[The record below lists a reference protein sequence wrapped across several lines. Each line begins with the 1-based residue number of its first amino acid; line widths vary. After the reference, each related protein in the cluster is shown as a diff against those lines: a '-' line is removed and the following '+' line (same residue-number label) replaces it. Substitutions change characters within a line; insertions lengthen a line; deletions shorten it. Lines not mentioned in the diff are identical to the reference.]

1 MEKVLSQD
9 EINAL
14 FSAMSPDDSPS
25 VASAPAP
32 APAPASTFASAP
44 VQSQSQPEKRN
55 SASGKKVVVYDFHN
69 ADRVSQDQLR
79 SLHLLYEAF
88 GRNFASSL
96 SAYLRAFVD
105 ITLKSI
111 EQIPYSA
118 FVKPLPDPTLFASIT
133 MRPFDSN
140 MALEMNPTLVF
151 PMIDMILGGPGTTLE
166 ENRNLTEIELNI
178 IEGVVKLI
186 LRDLNAAWQTIMDFD
201 FFLEGKG
208 TKPQM
213 FQIVS
218 QSEAV
223 VAVMLEV
230 KIGDFSGRM
239 NMCIP
244 SHALKLLRSKFDQ
257 QWQAPRHKSIENEE
271 EKIMRLVERV
281 PLTLSGEIPN
291 CKMTVGEL
299 LKVSVGDVIALNHR
313 VSDPVTL
320 RVGGIEKYTGNIVQH
335 RGNIAFEIL
344 DRVNR

>member
-14 FSAMSPDDSPS
+14 FSAMSSDE
-25 VASAPAP
+25 SAP
-32 APAPASTFASAP
+32 SAP
-44 VQSQSQPEKRN
+44 SPVPTSVPAHAQPENR
-55 SASGKKVVVYDFHN
+55 ASGKKIVVYDFHN

-105 ITLKSI
+105 VTLKSI

-118 FVKPLPDPTLFASIT
+118 FVKPLPDPTLFVSIT
-133 MRPFDSN
+133 MKPIDSN

-151 PMIDMILGGPGTTLE
+151 PMIDMILGGPGTNLE

-178 IEGVVKLI
+178 IEGVIKLAM
-186 LRDLNAAWQTIMDFD
+186 RDLGTAWQSIMEFD

-218 QSEAV
+218 QSETV
-223 VAVMLEV
+223 VSIMLEV

-244 SHALKLLRSKFDQ
+244 SHVLKLLRSKFDQ

-271 EKIMRLVERV
+271 EKIMRLVERI
-281 PLTLSGEIPN
+281 PLTLSGEIPD
-291 CKMTVGEL
+291 CTMTVGEL
-299 LKVSVGDVIALNHR
+299 LKISTGDIIALNHR
-313 VSDPVTL
+313 VSDPVSM
-320 RVGGIEKYTGNIVQH
+320 RVCGIDKFTGNIVQ
-335 RGNIAFEIL
+335 RQGSIAFEII
-344 DRVNR
+344 DRISR

>member
-14 FSAMSPDDSPS
+14 FSAMSPDDSAPTAPASASAAAPS
-25 VASAPAP
+25 SASAPA
-32 APAPASTFASAP
+32 SASA
-44 VQSQSQPEKRN
+44 QTEN
-55 SASGKKVVVYDFHN
+55 SASGKKVVLYDFHN

-105 ITLKSI
+105 VTLKSI

-118 FVKPLPDPTLFASIT
+118 FVKPLPDPTLFVSIT

-151 PMIDMILGGPGTTLE
+151 PMIDMILGGPGTSVE

-178 IEGVVKLI
+178 IEGVIKLAM
-186 LRDLNAAWQTIMDFD
+186 RDLGTAWQSIMEFD

-218 QSEAV
+218 QSETV
-223 VAVMLEV
+223 VAIMLEV

-257 QWQAPRHKSIENEE
+257 QWQAPRHKSLENEG
-271 EKIMRLVERV
+271 EKMMRLVERI
-281 PLTLSGEIPN
+281 PLALSGEIPN

-299 LKVSVGDVIALNHR
+299 LKVSVGDIIALNHR
-313 VSDPVTL
+313 VSDPIAM
-320 RVGGIEKYTGNIVQH
+320 RVCGIEKFSGNIVQ
-335 RGNIAFEIL
+335 RQGSIAFEIL
-344 DRVNR
+344 ERINH

>member
-14 FSAMSPDDSPS
+14 FSAMSTDDAASP
-25 VASAPAP
+25 A
-32 APAPASTFASAP
+32 AP
-44 VQSQSQPEKRN
+44 VQAQPEK
-55 SASGKKVVVYDFHN
+55 STTEKKIVRYDFHD

-105 ITLKSI
+105 VTLKSI

-118 FVKPLPDPTLFASIT
+118 FVKQLPDPTLFASIT
-133 MRPFDSN
+133 MKPFDSN
-140 MALEMNPTLVF
+140 MALEMNPSLVF

-178 IEGVVKLI
+178 IEGVIKLI
-186 LRDLNAAWQTIMDFD
+186 MRDLGTAWQSIMEFD
-201 FFLEGKG
+201 FILDGKG

-223 VAVMLEV
+223 ATIALEV

-257 QWQAPRHKSIENEE
+257 QWQAPRHKSVENEK
-271 EKIMRLVERV
+271 EKMLRLVEFAPV
-281 PLTLSGEIPN
+281 SLSGEIPN
-291 CKMTVGEL
+291 CNMTVGEL

-313 VSDPVTL
+313 VSDPVYM
-320 RVGGIEKYTGNIVQH
+320 RVGGIVKYKGNIIQR
-335 RGNIAFEIL
+335 RGNVAFEIV
-344 DRVNR
+344 DRAG

>member
-14 FSAMSPDDSPS
+14 FAAMSTDD
-25 VASAPAP
+25 PAP
-32 APAPASTFASAP
+32 APAATAAAPA
-44 VQSQSQPEKRN
+44 QPEK
-55 SASGKKVVVYDFHN
+55 SVSEKEKKIVRYDFHD

-79 SLHLLYEAF
+79 SLHMLYEAF

-105 ITLKSI
+105 VTLKSI
-111 EQIPYSA
+111 EQVPYSV
-118 FVKPLPDPTLFASIT
+118 FVKQLPDPTLFASVT
-133 MRPFDSN
+133 MKPLDSN

-151 PMIDMILGGPGTTLE
+151 PMIDMILGGPGTNIE

-178 IEGVVKLI
+178 IEGVIKLAM
-186 LRDLNAAWQTIMDFD
+186 RDLGTAWRTIMDFD
-201 FFLEGKG
+201 FVLDGKG

-223 VAVMLEV
+223 ATIILEV

-244 SHALKLLRSKFDQ
+244 SHALKQMRSKFDQ
-257 QWQAPRHKSIENEE
+257 QWQAPRHKTIENEG
-271 EKIMRLVERV
+271 EKMVQLLQRV
-281 PLTLSGEIPN
+281 PVVLSGEIPN

-299 LKVSVGDVIALNHR
+299 LKVSVGDVITLSHR
-313 VSDPVTL
+313 VTDPVNM
-320 RVGGIEKYTGNIVQH
+320 RVGGIVKYKGNIVQH
-335 RGNIAFEIL
+335 RGNISFEIL
-344 DRVNR
+344 DRVGH

>member
-14 FSAMSPDDSPS
+14 FSAMSPDDPGP
-25 VASAPAP
+25 AAPAP
-32 APAPASTFASAP
+32 P
-44 VQSQSQPEKRN
+44 QQPQTDNR
-55 SASGKKVVVYDFHN
+55 SSGRKVVVYDFHN

-105 ITLKSI
+105 VTLKSI
-111 EQIPYSA
+111 EQIQYSA
-118 FVKPLPDPTLFASIT
+118 FVKQLPDPTLFASIT
-133 MRPFDSN
+133 MKPVDSN
-140 MALEMNPTLVF
+140 MALEMNPTMVF

-178 IEGVVKLI
+178 IEGVIKLAM
-186 LRDLNAAWQTIMDFD
+186 RDLGTAWQSIMEFD
-201 FFLEGKG
+201 FILDGKG

-218 QSEAV
+218 QSETV
-223 VAVMLEV
+223 VAIMLEV
-230 KIGDFSGRM
+230 KIGEFSGKM

-257 QWQAPRHKSIENEE
+257 QWQAPKHKSIENEE
-271 EKIMRLVERV
+271 EKMRRLVENV

-313 VSDPVTL
+313 ITDPISL
-320 RVGGIEKYTGNIVQH
+320 RVGGIEKYMGNIVQ
-335 RGNIAFEIL
+335 RQGSIAFEIL
-344 DRVNR
+344 DRVSH

>member
-14 FSAMSPDDSPS
+14 FSAMSTDE
-25 VASAPAP
+25 PAP
-32 APAPASTFASAP
+32 AAAP
-44 VQSQSQPEKRN
+44 VQAQPERN
-55 SASGKKVVVYDFHN
+55 ASEKKIVRYDFHD

-79 SLHLLYEAF
+79 SLHMLYEAF

-105 ITLKSI
+105 VTLKSI

-118 FVKPLPDPTLFASIT
+118 FVKQLPDPTLFASIT
-133 MRPFDSN
+133 MKPFDSN

-151 PMIDMILGGPGTTLE
+151 PMIDMILGGPGTNLE

-178 IEGVVKLI
+178 IEGVIKLI
-186 LRDLNAAWQTIMDFD
+186 MRDLGTAWQTIMEFD
-201 FFLEGKG
+201 FFLDGKG

-218 QSEAV
+218 QQEAV
-223 VAVMLEV
+223 AAIMLEV

-257 QWQAPRHKSIENEE
+257 QWQAPRHKSVENEA
-271 EKIMRLVERV
+271 EKILRLVELAPV
-281 PLTLSGEIPN
+281 TLSGEIPN

-299 LKVSVGDVIALNHR
+299 LKVSVGDIITLNHR
-313 VSDPVTL
+313 VSDPVHM
-320 RVGGIEKYTGNIVQH
+320 RVGGIVKYTGNIVQR

-344 DRVNR
+344 DRVGH

>member
-14 FSAMSPDDSPS
+14 FSAMSTGGDPTP
-25 VASAPAP
+25 PP
-32 APAPASTFASAP
+32 PEPT
-44 VQSQSQPEKRN
+44 QPEIRN
-55 SASGKKVVVYDFHN
+55 SGKKIVRYDFHD

-79 SLHLLYEAF
+79 SLHMLYEAF

-105 ITLKSI
+105 VTLKSI
-111 EQIPYSA
+111 EQIAYSA
-118 FVKPLPDPTLFASIT
+118 FVKQLPDPTLFASIT
-133 MRPFDSN
+133 MKPFDSN
-140 MALEMNPTLVF
+140 MALEMNPALVF

-178 IEGVVKLI
+178 IEGVIKLAM
-186 LRDLNAAWQTIMDFD
+186 RDLDTAWRTIMDFD
-201 FFLEGKG
+201 FLLDGKG

-223 VAVMLEV
+223 AAISLEV

-244 SHALKLLRSKFDQ
+244 SHVLKLLRSKFDQ
-257 QWQAPRHKSIENEE
+257 QWQAPRHKSIENEA
-271 EKIMRLVERV
+271 EKMLQLVERV
-281 PLTLSGEIPN
+281 PVTLSGEIPN

-313 VSDPVTL
+313 VSDPVAM
-320 RVGGIEKYTGNIVQH
+320 RVGGIAKYKGNIVQ
-335 RGNIAFEIL
+335 RQGNISFEIL
-344 DRVNR
+344 GRV

>member
-25 VASAPAP
+25 SSAPAP
-32 APAPASTFASAP
+32 VSAPAPASTSTSA
-44 VQSQSQPEKRN
+44 QQENR
-55 SASGKKVVVYDFHN
+55 ASGKKVVVYDFHN

-105 ITLKSI
+105 VTLKSI

-118 FVKPLPDPTLFASIT
+118 FVKPLPDPTLFVSIT
-133 MRPFDSN
+133 MKPIDSN

-151 PMIDMILGGPGTTLE
+151 PMIDMILGGPGTNLE

-178 IEGVVKLI
+178 IEGVIKLAM
-186 LRDLNAAWQTIMDFD
+186 RDLGTAWQPIMEFD

-218 QSEAV
+218 QSETV
-223 VAVMLEV
+223 VSIVLEV

-244 SHALKLLRSKFDQ
+244 SHVLKLLRSKFDQ

-271 EKIMRLVERV
+271 EKIMRLVERI
-281 PLTLSGEIPN
+281 PLVLSGEIPN
-291 CKMTVGEL
+291 CQMTVGEL
-299 LKVSVGDVIALNHR
+299 LKVSVGDIIALNHR
-313 VSDPVTL
+313 VSDPVSM
-320 RVGGIEKYTGNIVQH
+320 RVCGIEKFTGNIVQ
-335 RGNIAFEIL
+335 RQGSIAFEII
-344 DRVNR
+344 DRINR

>member
-14 FSAMSPDDSPS
+14 FSAMSTDDPAS
-25 VASAPAP
+25 VA
-32 APAPASTFASAP
+32 AP
-44 VQSQSQPEKRN
+44 VQAPPEKRV
-55 SASGKKVVVYDFHN
+55 SDKKIVRYDFHD

-79 SLHLLYEAF
+79 SLHILYEAF

-105 ITLKSI
+105 VTLKSI

-118 FVKPLPDPTLFASIT
+118 FVKQLPDPTLFASIT
-133 MRPFDSN
+133 MKPLDSN
-140 MALEMNPTLVF
+140 MALEMNPSLIF

-178 IEGVVKLI
+178 IEGVIKLI
-186 LRDLNAAWQTIMDFD
+186 MRDLGTAWHTIMEFD
-201 FFLEGKG
+201 FFLDGKG

-223 VAVMLEV
+223 ATIMLEV

-257 QWQAPRHKSIENEE
+257 QWQAPKHKSVENEE
-271 EKIMRLVERV
+271 EKMLRLVELAPV
-281 PLTLSGEIPN
+281 MLSGEIPN

-313 VSDPVTL
+313 VSDPVYM
-320 RVGGIEKYTGNIVQH
+320 RVGGIVKYRGNIIQR

-344 DRVNR
+344 DRVGH

>member
-14 FSAMSPDDSPS
+14 FSAMSPDD
-25 VASAPAP
+25 
-32 APAPASTFASAP
+32 PASTAP
-44 VQSQSQPEKRN
+44 ISQQPQSQSQPHQE
-55 SASGKKVVVYDFHN
+55 SIVSGKKKVVVYDFHN

-79 SLHLLYEAF
+79 SLHMLYEAF

-105 ITLKSI
+105 VTLKSI
-111 EQIPYSA
+111 EQIQYSA
-118 FVKPLPDPTLFASIT
+118 FVKQLPDPTLFTSVT

-151 PMIDMILGGPGTTLE
+151 PMIDMILGGPGTTVE

-178 IEGVVKLI
+178 IEGVIKLAM
-186 LRDLNAAWQTIMDFD
+186 RDLGTAWHSIMEFD

-218 QSEAV
+218 QSETV
-223 VAVMLEV
+223 VAIMLEV
-230 KIGDFSGRM
+230 KIGEFSGKM

-271 EKIMRLVERV
+271 EKMRQLVESI

-313 VSDPVTL
+313 VADPISL
-320 RVGGIEKYTGNIVQH
+320 RVGGIEKYTGNIAQ
-335 RGNIAFEIL
+335 RKGSIAFEIL
-344 DRVNR
+344 GFISR

>member
-25 VASAPAP
+25 PAAPAPVPVSAPA
-32 APAPASTFASAP
+32 SA
-44 VQSQSQPEKRN
+44 QSETRG
-55 SASGKKVVVYDFHN
+55 SGKKIVVYDFHN

-105 ITLKSI
+105 VTLKSI

-118 FVKPLPDPTLFASIT
+118 FVKPLPDPTLFVSIT
-133 MRPFDSN
+133 MKPIDSN

-151 PMIDMILGGPGTTLE
+151 PMIDMILGGPGTNLE

-178 IEGVVKLI
+178 IEGVIKLAM
-186 LRDLNAAWQTIMDFD
+186 RDLGTAWQSIMEFD

-218 QSEAV
+218 QSETV
-223 VAVMLEV
+223 VSIMLEV

-244 SHALKLLRSKFDQ
+244 SHVLKLLRSKFDQ

-271 EKIMRLVERV
+271 EKMMRLAERI
-281 PLTLSGEIPN
+281 PLVLSGEIPN

-299 LKVSVGDVIALNHR
+299 LKVSVGDIIALNHR
-313 VSDPVTL
+313 VSDPVSM
-320 RVGGIEKYTGNIVQH
+320 RVCGIEKFTGNIVQ
-335 RGNIAFEIL
+335 RQGSISFEII
-344 DRVNR
+344 DRINR